1 MSCMSDKLKKLIKD
15 HPDWTQQRLAKELG
29 TSQFNVHQL
38 IYKNNIEYRDKTI
51 KKYSE
56 SELIAEIRNLIKC
69 NPSWNQNQI
78 GLKLGIPQ
86 SRVSFIIRHHIPEY
100 VKKYRGHVNKHS

>member
-1 MSCMSDKLKKLIKD
+1 MSSMSDKLKKLIKD

-51 KKYSE
+51 LFSV
-56 SELIAEIRNLIKC
+56 LV
-69 NPSWNQNQI
+69 
-78 GLKLGIPQ
+78 GIL
-86 SRVSFIIRHHIPEY
+86 VVVVANF
-100 VKKYRGHVNKHS
+100 GH